1 MITSDAGEECRI
13 RSRVPMVAEYH
24 LSITRVQ
31 QHHALLS
38 VLRHATETEYC
49 LSTPDFLLLDKS
61 TATVTQ
67 IHVRMGVYVMRRV
80 TDSGVNAQK
89 VTEAALLVTSTTK
102 TCMLQSLHGYYSN
115 PVL

>member
-49 LSTPDFLLLDKS
+49 LSTPDFLLLDKVCDHYLRNIS
-61 TATVTQ
+61 KDLTILILT
-67 IHVRMGVYVMRRV
+67 II
-80 TDSGVNAQK
+80 
-89 VTEAALLVTSTTK
+89 
-102 TCMLQSLHGYYSN
+102 
-115 PVL
+115 